1 MSLSLGDR
9 IREVLAIDPSAD
21 AIEYAERWYTWGDLS
36 RVAEG
41 VDRCAGAQQL
51 GAAAPVGVLMQ
62 NRPEV
67 VASILGMVMSGRC
80 VVTLSPHQGASR
92 LAADLKALRL
102 PLVIATSEG
111 WEGSLGAACVAAG
124 SQGVE
129 VTDSG
134 ARLRDGVDL
143 QPPAE
148 GFRAP
153 MPGVAVEML
162 TSGTTGPP
170 KRIELRSDAI
180 ATALLGS
187 KHYEATRKDA
197 ASLRSGIAIL
207 SAPLVHVAGI
217 FRTLQCVSDGRR
229 FALMDRFELG
239 AWLELVERHEPRT
252 VSLVPAAL
260 RSVLEADVAPE
271 SLESIRAVVSGTA
284 PLAPADAVAFE
295 EKYDIPVLVSY
306 GATEFAGGVAGW
318 SLELHRKYA
327 AEKRGSVGRAHPG
340 CELRVVSAESGSQL
354 APGEIGLLEV
364 RSAQIGNAGVDGV
377 EAWVRTTDL
386 AELDPDGFLFIRG
399 RADAAIVRGGFKV
412 MPDEVVCALEK
423 HPCVREAAVV
433 GIDDARLGQRP
444 VAAVELV
451 EPDAG
456 AEPVS
461 VDALLEFARDLL
473 ARYEVPSELRIVE
486 ALPRTPSLKVSQ
498 PGVRALFE
506 GFSSEPEDDEA

>member
-1 MSLSLGDR
+1 MSSSLGQR
-9 IREVLAIDPSAD
+9 IRQVLAMDPSAD

-36 RVAEG
+36 RVADG
-41 VDRCAGAQQL
+41 VDRCAAAQQL

-62 NRPEV
+62 NRAEV
-67 VASILGMVMSGRC
+67 VASILGIVMSGRC

-102 PLVIATSEG
+102 PQVIATSED
-111 WEGSLGAACVAAG
+111 WDESLSTACVAAG

-129 VTDSG
+129 VADSG
-134 ARLRDGVDL
+134 ARLRDGADR
-143 QPPAE
+143 PRPTE
-148 GFRAP
+148 GFRGP

-170 KRIELRSDAI
+170 KRVALRSDAI

-187 KHYEATRKDA
+187 KHYEAGRKDT

-229 FALMDRFELG
+229 FALMDRFEIG
-239 AWLELVERHEPRT
+239 AWLELVERHKPRT

-260 RSVLEADVAPE
+260 RDVLDANVAPE
-271 SLESIRAVVSGTA
+271 SLASLRAVVSGTA

-295 EKYDIPVLVSY
+295 EKYGIPVLVSY

-318 SLELHRKYA
+318 SLDLHRKYA

-340 CELRVVSAESGSQL
+340 CELRVVDPESGGPL
-354 APGEIGLLEV
+354 APGAIGLLEV
-364 RSAQIGNAGVDGV
+364 RSAQIGNAGADGA
-377 EAWVRTTDL
+377 EEWVRTTDL
-386 AELDPDGFLFIRG
+386 AELDGDGFLFIRG

-412 MPDEVVCALEK
+412 MPDEVVRALEK
-423 HPCVREAAVV
+423 HPSVREAAVV
-433 GIDDARLGQRP
+433 GIDDTRLGQRP

-451 EPDAG
+451 AG
-456 AEPVS
+456 VEPVS
-461 VDALLEFARDLL
+461 VDALLAFARDRL

-486 ALPRTPSLKVSQ
+486 TLPRTPSLKVCQ

-506 GFSSEPEDDEA
+506 DSLSEPALDDA

>member
-1 MSLSLGDR
+1 MSLGDR
-9 IREVLAIDPSAD
+9 IRQVLAIDASAG
-21 AIEYAERWYTWGDLS
+21 AIEYAERWHSWGDLT
-36 RVAEG
+36 RIADG
-41 VDRCAGAQQL
+41 VDRCVEGRQL
-51 GAAAPVGVLMQ
+51 GEAAPVGVLMQ

-67 VASILGMVMSGRC
+67 VASILSIVMSGRC

-92 LAADLKALRL
+92 LAADLEELRL
-102 PLVIATSEG
+102 PLVIATAEG
-111 WEGSLGAACVAAG
+111 WAGPLRESCAAAG
-124 SQGVE
+124 SPGVV

-134 ARLRDGVDL
+134 AKRCEGIDAR
-143 QPPAE
+143 PPAA
-148 GFRAP
+148 GFRGP

-170 KRIELRSDAI
+170 KRVELRSDAI

-187 KHYEATRKDA
+187 KHYEAARKDGA
-197 ASLRSGIAIL
+197 RLRSGIAVV

-239 AWLELVERHEPRT
+239 AWLELVQRHEPKT

-260 RSVLEADVAPE
+260 RSVLEADVAPNV
-271 SLESIRAVVSGTA
+271 LASIRAVVSGTA
-284 PLAPADAVAFE
+284 PLPPADAIAFE
-295 EKYDIPVLVSY
+295 EKYGIPVLVSY

-340 CELRVVSAESGSQL
+340 CELRVVDAESGSAL
-354 APGEIGLLEV
+354 PPGEQGLLEV
-364 RSAQIGNAGVDGV
+364 RSAQIGNAGADGV

-386 AELDPDGFLFIRG
+386 AELDADGFLFIRG
-399 RADAAIVRGGFKV
+399 RADAAIVRGGFKL
-412 MPDEVVCALEK
+412 MPDEVARALEK
-423 HPCVREAAVV
+423 HPSVREAAVV

-451 EPDAG
+451 EPVAG

-461 VDALLEFARDLL
+461 VDALLEFARDQL

-498 PGVRALFE
+498 PAVRALFDGSAE
-506 GFSSEPEDDEA
+506 EAAYDDA